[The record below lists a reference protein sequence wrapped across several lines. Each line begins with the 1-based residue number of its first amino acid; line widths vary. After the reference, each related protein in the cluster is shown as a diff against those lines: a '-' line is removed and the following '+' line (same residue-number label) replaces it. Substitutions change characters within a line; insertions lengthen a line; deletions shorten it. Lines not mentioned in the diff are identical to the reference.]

1 MTTVDHGLAH
11 GAVAAPVAAARPLI
25 EVRNLRVQLPSRD
38 GVVTAI
44 DGIDFTIGRGEIV
57 ALVGESGSG
66 KSMTALSIA
75 RLLPPSARIA
85 SGEVLLDGVDL
96 LGLYE
101 HEMDH
106 VRGARIAMLFQ
117 QPKAT
122 LDPTSRVGD
131 QVGEA
136 LRFRRGASRRAA
148 WQTSIDL
155 LTDVGIPEAQRRA
168 RAYAHQL
175 SGGMAQR
182 VMTAAALSG
191 SPELLIADEPTT
203 ALDVT
208 VQAQILRLL
217 TNLVRE
223 KGLSMLLITHDL
235 GIVSTI
241 ADRVVVLY
249 AGKVVEDGPT
259 MQIIGKPTHPYTE
272 ALMRS
277 SLLIPNDEGK
287 LYAIPGGAPRPGEEL
302 VGCRFRARC
311 HYADALG
318 IAAKCESVEPG
329 LHLCESGHQ
338 CRCWAVQDG
347 LIQLTPA
354 DPIRQMVVENA
365 TAVEEVL

>member
-1 MTTVDHGLAH
+1 M
-11 GAVAAPVAAARPLI
+11 
-25 EVRNLRVQLPSRD
+25 
-38 GVVTAI
+38 
-44 DGIDFTIGRGEIV
+44 
-57 ALVGESGSG
+57 
-66 KSMTALSIA
+66 
-75 RLLPPSARIA
+75 
-85 SGEVLLDGVDL
+85 
-96 LGLYE
+96 
-101 HEMDH
+101 
-106 VRGARIAMLFQ
+106 
-117 QPKAT
+117 
-122 LDPTSRVGD
+122 
-131 QVGEA
+131 
-136 LRFRRGASRRAA
+136 
-148 WQTSIDL
+148 
-155 LTDVGIPEAQRRA
+155 VGIPDPERRLKA
-168 RAYAHQL
+168 FPHEM

-182 VMTAAALSG
+182 VMIAMALACE
-191 SPELLIADEPTT
+191 PELLIADEPTT

-208 VQAQILRLL
+208 VQAQILGLL
-217 TNLVRE
+217 TSMVRE

-318 IAAKCESVEPG
+318 IAAKCEATEPG

-354 DPIRQMVVENA
+354 DPIRQMVVEQA
-365 TAVEEVL
+365 TATEEVV